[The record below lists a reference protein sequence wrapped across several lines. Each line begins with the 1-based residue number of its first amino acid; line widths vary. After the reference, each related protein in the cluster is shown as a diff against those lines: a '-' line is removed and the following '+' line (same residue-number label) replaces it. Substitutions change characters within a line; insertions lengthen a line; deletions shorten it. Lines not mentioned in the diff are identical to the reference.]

1 MKKIYQIKA
10 FFLFKKNVWTLLVC
24 LFLNSHN
31 FSAFAQCPPNIDFEQ
46 GNFTGWQ
53 CWVGNVAVISGKN
66 TISWVPNAPVAP
78 TFNRHTMLRAIPN
91 SGNDY
96 YGLFRRN
103 CPNGS
108 GNSIQLGNDSV
119 GRGAEGV
126 SYTFTI
132 PPGQN
137 SFSLS
142 YYYAIVLHEGNLGSH
157 SSLEQARLNIIVEN
171 LTDATLLPC
180 PLDPFIIGTSLP
192 GFIKSNVPP
201 RPPASSGDVYFKPW
215 AAASIKLDNL
225 AGKTIRIFFQTAD
238 CTQGGHFGY
247 AYLDIASQCSSAF
260 IGAAYCPDDTAV
272 NVTAPFGFDT
282 YKWWD
287 ITDPS
292 TILATTQTINF
303 TPPPPSGKTLQVA
316 MTPFLGYGCPDTLTV
331 SLLDTLNVF
340 ANAGPDKLSCQNAPV
355 QIGANSTPGFVY
367 SWFPVTDLSDPTI
380 SNPIATPSV
389 TTTYVLT
396 VRNFGGGCLTT
407 DTVTVK
413 AAVLDNSIQ
422 QVGISAY
429 CLGDP
434 QAAVLYVKPADSIQ
448 WYRNTAA
455 IPGANDTLY
464 NVIQTGTYHATVFS
478 FVGCQLTTSDVAIT
492 VNPVPVVGF
501 TTNTQDQCFNDH
513 QFVFTDT
520 SSIAFGTLTYT
531 WDMGDASPLLNTQ
544 NVNYSYALPGTYII
558 KQLVVSD
565 QGCTDSAFY
574 TVNVFDSPVAAFDS
588 DIKGTCFKN
597 NQFEFTN
604 SSTLAVGNMQY
615 NWNFGDGNTAT
626 TRNVT
631 HAYTLPGTYTVILT
645 VTSDKGCP
653 NDSAFDVTV
662 YPDPA
667 VGFSEPNA
675 QQCFGNNQFNFI
687 NSSTV
692 LTGTMQYAWYLGDGA
707 TASTRNVTHSYAG
720 PGDYIVKMVV
730 VTDKG
735 CTDSTTNNYKV
746 FKYAIANFTVDPIC
760 INTRLPLFN
769 RTINVSPSVSTFLWD
784 FGNGATSNL
793 QNPVYTYPAP
803 GTFNIQLSVSNV
815 QCPQTISVKKLNVVI
830 DAPAPGTRYADVEA
844 VMNFPEQLQA
854 RQIAN
859 TVLWTPSVNLDFVN
873 SYRPKFKGLTSQLY
887 NVQLKTRTGCLTVDT
902 QYVKIKKKIE
912 IYVPTSFTPDGNG
925 LNDYLYPVLMGFKK
939 LNAFRIYDRWGKL
952 LFATQTEQPGW
963 DGKING
969 EKAAFETV
977 VWMVEAVDVDGVT
990 HKKQGSTIL
999 LR

>member
-10 FFLFKKNVWTLLVC
+10 FFLFKKKVWTLLFC
-24 LFLNSHN
+24 LFIGSQH
-31 FSAFAQCPPNIDFEQ
+31 FSAFAQCPPNLDFEQ
-46 GNFTGWQ
+46 GSFNGWQ
-53 CWVGNVAVISGKN
+53 CWVGGVSVVNGNNQID
-66 TISWVPNAPVAP
+66 WVPANTPVPP
-78 TFNRHTMLRAIPN
+78 TFNRHTMLRAVPG
-91 SGNDY
+91 SGWDP
-96 YGLFRRN
+96 YGFFPKN

-108 GNSIQLGNDSV
+108 GNSIQLGNDSI
-119 GRGAEGV
+119 GAKAEGV

-132 PPGQN
+132 PAGQN
-137 SFSLS
+137 AFSLT
-142 YYYAIVLHEGNLGSH
+142 YYYAIILHEGTHQPNQ
-157 SSLEQARLNIIVEN
+157 QARLNIIVEN

-180 PLDPFIIGTSLP
+180 QIDPFIVGTSLP
-192 GFIKSNVPP
+192 GFTLSPTPPPPGASNGPI
-201 RPPASSGDVYFKPW
+201 YYKPW
-215 AAASIKLDNL
+215 AASSIKLDNL

-238 CTQGGHFGY
+238 CTATGHFGY
-247 AYLDIASQCSSAF
+247 AYLDIESQCSSSF
-260 IGAAYCPDDTAV
+260 VGAAYCPDDTAV
-272 NVTAPFGFDT
+272 NVTAPFGYQT
-282 YKWWD
+282 YEWWD
-287 ITDPS
+287 AGFT
-292 TILATTQTINF
+292 TILGNTQTLNF
-303 TPPPPSGKTLQVA
+303 TPPPPSGTQVA
-316 MTPFLGYGCPDTLTV
+316 VILDPFNGYGCRDTLYAD
-331 SLLDTLNVF
+331 LLDTLTVF

-355 QIGANSTPGFVY
+355 QIGVNPTPGFVY
-367 SWFPVTDLSDPTI
+367 SWNPITNLSNPNI
-380 SNPIATPSV
+380 SNPLATPSV
-389 TTTYVLT
+389 TTDYVLT
-396 VRNFGGGCLTT
+396 VRNSGGGCLTT

-413 AAVLDNSIQ
+413 AAVLDTSIQ
-422 QVGISAY
+422 QIGISTY
-429 CLGDP
+429 CFGDP
-434 QAAVLYVKPADSIQ
+434 QAAVLHVNPADSIQ
-448 WYRNTAA
+448 WYRNTVA

-464 NVIQTGTYHATVFS
+464 NVVQTGTYHATVFS
-478 FVGCQLTTSDVAIT
+478 FVGCSLTTSDVAIT

-501 TTNTQDQCFNDH
+501 TTNAQDQCFNGH

-531 WDMGDASPLLNTQ
+531 WDMGDASPLITSQ

-597 NQFEFTN
+597 NQFVFTN

-615 NWNFGDGNTAT
+615 NWNFGDGNTANT
-626 TRNVT
+626 KDVT
-631 HAYTLPGTYTVILT
+631 HTYTLPGTFTVRLT
-645 VTSDKGCP
+645 ATSDKGCP

-687 NSSTV
+687 NGSTV
-692 LTGTMQYAWYLGDGA
+692 LTGTMQYTWYFGDGA
-707 TASTRNVTHSYAG
+707 TATTLDVTHSYAG
-720 PGDYIVKMVV
+720 PGDYTVRLVV

-735 CTDSTTNNYKV
+735 CTDSTSKNFKV
-746 FKYAIANFTVDPIC
+746 FKYAIADFTVDPIC

-784 FGNGATSNL
+784 FGNGATSTV
-793 QNPVYTYPAP
+793 QNPVYTYPLP
-803 GTFNIQLSVSNV
+803 GTYNIQLSVSNV
-815 QCPQTISVKKLNVVI
+815 QCPQTISVKKLDVVV
-830 DAPAPGTRYADVEA
+830 DAPAPATRYSDVEA
-844 VMNFPEQLQA
+844 VINFPEQLQA
-854 RQIAN
+854 RQIAH
-859 TVLWTPSVNLDFVN
+859 TVLWSPYVNLDFVT

-887 NVQLKTRTGCLTVDT
+887 YVQLKTRTGCLTVDT

-925 LNDYLYPVLMGFKK
+925 LNEYLYPVLMGFKK

-963 DGKING
+963 DGKVNG
-969 EKAAFETV
+969 TRVAIQTV